1 MLIAVAALLLGMAK
15 TGVPGI
21 GILVVLLL
29 ALAFPEDT
37 KLSVGVLLPML
48 ITGDVVAVAWYRRH
62 AQWDK
67 LWRLFPAVALGI
79 GAGAW
84 FLGRVSEHWFRPLL
98 GWLIL
103 GLLLLEL
110 IRVRW
115 RLDALAHHPVFAA
128 LTGLGAG
135 FATTVGNA
143 AGPIMSI
150 YLIARGLPK
159 QQFIGTAAWFFM
171 IVNLSKVPVFVYQGM
186 ITRQTLQWNLVAVP
200 LILAGAALGIR
211 VVPHISQTLFNRLV
225 LAFCAV
231 AALKLIL

>member
-1 MLIAVAALLLGMAK
+1 MAK

-21 GILVVLLL
+21 GIIVVLLM
-29 ALAFPEDT
+29 ALAFPGNT

-84 FLGRVSEHWFRPLL
+84 FLGSVDEAIFRPFL
-98 GWLIL
+98 GFLIL
-103 GLLLLEL
+103 GLLAVELL
-110 IRVRW
+110 RSRW
-115 RLDALAHHPVFAA
+115 QLENLAHHPIFA
-128 LTGLGAG
+128 LLIGLMAG
-135 FATTVGNA
+135 FSTTIGNA
-143 AGPIMSI
+143 AGPVMSI

-171 IVNLSKVPVFVYQGM
+171 IINLAKVPVFVYRDM
-186 ITRQTLQWNLVAVP
+186 ISWQTLQWNLLAIPVV
-200 LILAGAALGIR
+200 LAGAALGIV
-211 VVPHISQTLFNRLV
+211 VVPHIPQKVFNHLV

-231 AALKLIL
+231 AALKLIF